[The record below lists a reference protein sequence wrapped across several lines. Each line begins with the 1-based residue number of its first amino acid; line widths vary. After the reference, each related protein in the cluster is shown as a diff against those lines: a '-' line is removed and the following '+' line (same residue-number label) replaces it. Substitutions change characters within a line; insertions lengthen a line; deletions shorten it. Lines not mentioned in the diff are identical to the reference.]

1 MRVVRLCLLILRLGV
16 AICIALGRARR
27 KDWLGALAQTLT
39 GGGDKDGAG
48 AGDDRD
54 DGDGDREDD
63 DLLLRLAAL
72 CRRLGAQAVRGDA
85 GRGRAPRN
93 LAHLLRSRGAAQVLL
108 GIKLNGLVGAGGVV
122 DVGVRALEG
131 FGAGRDKVAVDL
143 RGHNGDDRAHSGT
156 DHRSGDTDLGGKR
169 DARGGSCGAGDDLGN
184 GNVVKQA
191 LFGRDGHGLSDGMVL
206 VHAVVERC
214 RRHDARARRVGVLGC
229 HTGSSRCKSASFRA
243 AIRVP
248 T

>member
-27 KDWLGALAQTLT
+27 KDWLGTLTQTLA
-39 GGGDKDGAG
+39 GSGDKDSAG

-72 CRRLGAQAVRGDA
+72 CRRLGAQAVGGDA
-85 GRGRAPRN
+85 RRGRAPRN

-108 GIKLNGLVGAGGVV
+108 GIKLNGLIGAGGVV
-122 DVGVRALEG
+122 DGGVRAFEG

-143 RGHNGDDRAHSGT
+143 RGHNGDDRAH
-156 DHRSGDTDLGGKR
+156 GG
-169 DARGGSCGAGDDLGN
+169 AN
-184 GNVVKQA
+184 Y
-191 LFGRDGHGLSDGMVL
+191 
-206 VHAVVERC
+206 
-214 RRHDARARRVGVLGC
+214 
-229 HTGSSRCKSASFRA
+229 
-243 AIRVP
+243 
-248 T
+248 